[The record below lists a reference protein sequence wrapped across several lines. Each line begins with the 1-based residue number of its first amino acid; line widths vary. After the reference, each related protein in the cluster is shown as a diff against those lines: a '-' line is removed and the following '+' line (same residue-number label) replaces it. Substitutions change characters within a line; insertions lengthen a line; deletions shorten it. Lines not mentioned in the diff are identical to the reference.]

1 MTRKKLTPQPK
12 KEGMRI
18 NQFLSHAG
26 IGSRR
31 KVEEFILSG
40 RIKVNGRKIDDLS
53 IRIDPDGD
61 VIEYQNRRVVIIKY
75 HYIMLNKPKGVIT
88 SVNDEK
94 NRPIVMD
101 LLPERYRFA
110 GVVPVGRLD
119 KDTTGLLLMTN
130 DGDMA
135 HLLTHPKFGVDKE
148 YVVELDKPLDEET
161 QKKLEKGVFIQG
173 HKTRPAEITFIGTGG
188 KTLLLKIREGKK
200 RQIRE
205 MFSHFSYTVKKLKR
219 TGFGPLVLKGV
230 NSGSY
235 RLLKEREITALKKL
249 SDNF

>member
-1 MTRKKLTPQPK
+1 MTRKKVTPQPK

-53 IRIDPDGD
+53 LRIDPDGD

-135 HLLTHPKFGVDKE
+135 HMLTHPKFGVDKE

-161 QKKLEKGVFIQG
+161 QKKLEKGVFIQDQG
-173 HKTRPAEITFIGTGG
+173 RKKEANTGNVFTFF
-188 KTLLLKIREGKK
+188 LYGKK
-200 RQIRE
+200 TE
-205 MFSHFSYTVKKLKR
+205 KN
-219 TGFGPLVLKGV
+219 GFRPPCSQRGEF
-230 NSGSY
+230 
-235 RLLKEREITALKKL
+235 RLLQTPERT
-249 SDNF
+249 